1 MRKLFKECGK
11 NLNNYKG
18 EYNWLNLYY
27 IADDKNFK
35 KQITIRDY
43 YRILLVDNAGDL
55 TVEEL
60 NEKLEIIKSKKDILY
75 YDIDSYEEILEVL
88 NSEYDL
94 NIEFNASLYYD
105 DFDYFKHGY
114 VVYDKENNCFD
125 SAENWDEVVTTFRY
139 LEEHDYVATMEIE
152 VEDDNLESIFPEI
165 HINELDEI
173 EELEVI
179 RVDDI
184 DEEKEIIVLEN
195 SVVESTSVK
204 KLDDDKYLIVITSKI
219 AGHIDLAVVVTAK
232 EFIEYLQEEKIEDI
246 NKYI

>member
-1 MRKLFKECGK
+1 MRKLFKEYGE
-11 NLNNYKG
+11 NLNNYKY
-18 EYNWLNLYY
+18 EYDWLNLYY

-35 KQITIRDY
+35 KQVTIRDY

-60 NEKLEIIKSKKDILY
+60 NTKLEIIKSKKDILY

-94 NIEFNASLYYD
+94 NIEFNESLYYD

-114 VVYDKENNCFD
+114 IVYDKENNCFD
-125 SAENWDEVVTTFRY
+125 SAENWDEVVTTFIY

-152 VEDDNLESIFPEI
+152 IENENLESIFPEI
-165 HINELDEI
+165 HIDELDEL

-204 KLDDDKYLIVITSKI
+204 KLYDDKYLIVITSKI
-219 AGHIDLAVVVTAK
+219 AGHIDLAAVVTERELIK
-232 EFIEYLQEEKIEDI
+232 YLGD
-246 NKYI
+246 NRDGSF